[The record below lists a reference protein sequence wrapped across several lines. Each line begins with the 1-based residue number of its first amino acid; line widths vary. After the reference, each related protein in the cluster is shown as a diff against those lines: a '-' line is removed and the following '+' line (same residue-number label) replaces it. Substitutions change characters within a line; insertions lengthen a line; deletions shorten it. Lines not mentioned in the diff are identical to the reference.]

1 MFESWHFC
9 YILQALVLLMLTAFN
24 KRKHVVWGTV
34 KSRDAVNSSNII
46 SSPGQVFMIIS
57 PCHGNY
63 NVIRRTLINDRLWI
77 TFFSMSLLVLHN
89 EIKAIRPYDLS
100 KPLITEPRITSRSL
114 LLHRLPLLKPAVF
127 QIHDPLSS
135 SKNFLV
141 YCTLL
146 LNCPFCEYPEDIID
160 FGKRHFQWNWG
171 ASNSAKVILTVSPC
185 R

>member
-1 MFESWHFC
+1 
-9 YILQALVLLMLTAFN
+9 MLTFN
-24 KRKHVVWGTV
+24 KRKHDVWETV

-46 SSPGQVFMIIS
+46 SSPGQVFIIIT
-57 PCHGNY
+57 PCHG

-77 TFFSMSLLVLHN
+77 TFFSTSLLVLHT

-100 KPLITEPRITSRSL
+100 KPLIKEPRITPRSL
-114 LLHRLPLLKPAVF
+114 LLHRLPLLKLAVF

-141 YCTLL
+141 FCTLL
-146 LNCPFCEYPEDIID
+146 LNCPFCEFPEDIIY

-171 ASNSAKVILTVSPC
+171 VNNSAKVILTVSPC
-185 R
+185 W

>member
-1 MFESWHFC
+1 MVFLLYFTS
-9 YILQALVLLMLTAFN
+9 AVLLVMRAFN

-63 NVIRRTLINDRLWI
+63 NVIRSRGLSSTIDFELLSSAWAFWFCIMKLKLSSIRSIKTTNNRTKD
-77 TFFSMSLLVLHN
+77 H
-89 EIKAIRPYDLS
+89 
-100 KPLITEPRITSRSL
+100 SRSL

-127 QIHDPLSS
+127 HIHDPLSS

>member
-1 MFESWHFC
+1 
-9 YILQALVLLMLTAFN
+9 MLTFN
-24 KRKHVVWGTV
+24 KRKHDVWGTV

-46 SSPGQVFMIIS
+46 SSPGQVFMVIS
-57 PCHGNY
+57 PCQG

-89 EIKAIRPYDLS
+89 EIKAVYKRTI
-100 KPLITEPRITSRSL
+100 KTSNNRTKDHSCSL
-114 LLHRLPLLKPAVF
+114 LLHRLPLLKPAVL

-171 ASNSAKVILTVSPC
+171 VNNSAKVILTVSPC